1 MNRVSHLKDYTIG
14 IQHIKQLTSEIS
26 LGTKLV
32 FAISGQITI
41 KDSEQKF
48 YLQEGDILVL
58 DRNTF
63 YTIEG
68 NEANLFINL
77 TISDTF
83 FAHYYE
89 DYFQHSFKFFSKES
103 DPGRERVVGSLRKS
117 VSELLIASATKKRAN
132 KLEAQSALFQIL
144 LLLTRFLKKGV
155 HLLLGK
161 KSMINEFRASFE
173 KWRSGLMKPCR
184 FVCLRKKSF

>member
-1 MNRVSHLKDYTIG
+1 MSHLKDYTIG
-14 IQHIKQLTSEIS
+14 IQHIKQLMSEIS

-41 KDSEQKF
+41 KVSEQKF
-48 YLQEGDILVL
+48 YLQEGDVLVL

-68 NEANLFINL
+68 NEDNLLINL

-132 KLEAQSALFQIL
+132 KLEAQSALVQIL
-144 LLLTRFLKKGV
+144 LLLTRFLKKEF

-161 KSMINEFRASFE
+161 KSMINGFRALFE
-173 KWRSGLMKPCR
+173 KWKSGLMKPCR
-184 FVCLRKKSF
+184 FVSLRKKSF

>member
-1 MNRVSHLKDYTIG
+1 MSHLKDYTIG

-41 KDSEQKF
+41 KVSEQKF
-48 YLQEGDILVL
+48 YLQEGDVLVL

-68 NEANLFINL
+68 NEDNLFINL

-83 FAHYYE
+83 FRIIMRII
-89 DYFQHSFKFFSKES
+89 FS
-103 DPGRERVVGSLRKS
+103 
-117 VSELLIASATKKRAN
+117 
-132 KLEAQSALFQIL
+132 IL
-144 LLLTRFLKKGV
+144 LNFSRRRVTLGESG
-155 HLLLGK
+155 LLG
-161 KSMINEFRASFE
+161 
-173 KWRSGLMKPCR
+173 L
-184 FVCLRKKSF
+184 

>member
-1 MNRVSHLKDYTIG
+1 MSHLKDYTIG

-144 LLLTRFLKKGV
+144 LLLTRFLKKG
-155 HLLLGK
+155 
-161 KSMINEFRASFE
+161 SIF
-173 KWRSGLMKPCR
+173 C
-184 FVCLRKKSF
+184 